1 MRSRREPFGADST
14 NPWRQ
19 RRFLVA
25 AGFLG
30 AVAVLGLWLA
40 IAGRPASSGNSAGPA
55 SSATPPPD
63 RGRPHPATRSK
74 APAVQTVPTTAPSG
88 IAWRLYAGVLLP
100 FSATAGPEHVTDGL
114 ATGFTHTPTGAL
126 VAAAQIGPRILIA
139 PDWRRVV
146 AQQVVPNDGR
156 SQYIALRSQV
166 SGQATGQP
174 GAYRQYAGFQFV
186 TYSASMAVIDLV
198 TAPPSGSSGGYEV
211 VATTVTW
218 SKGDWRVQLSANGG
232 QAAVAQVVPTLLGY
246 VPWGGI

>member
-1 MRSRREPFGADST
+1 MRSRRDPFGADAT

-30 AVAVLGLWLA
+30 AVVVLGLWLA
-40 IAGRPASSGNSAGPA
+40 IAGRPVSPGNSAGPA
-55 SSATPPPD
+55 RSPTPSPD
-63 RGRPHPATRSK
+63 RGQQHPKIRSG
-74 APAVQTVPTTAPSG
+74 APADQAVPTTAPSG
-88 IAWRLYAGVLLP
+88 IVWRLYAGVLLP
-100 FSATAGPEHVTDGL
+100 FSATSGPARVTDGV
-114 ATGFTHTPTGAL
+114 ATGFAHTPTGAL
-126 VAAAQIGPRILIA
+126 IAAAQIGPRILIA

-146 AQQVVPNDGR
+146 AQEVAPNAGR
-156 SQYIALRSQV
+156 SQYITLRSQV

-218 SKGDWRVQLSANGG
+218 SRGDWRVQLSANGG